1 MGTFWSRVVL
11 LSYFP
16 CDLFR
21 VEKVKQAWACHGDSV
36 ALWESVVSTG
46 GPLRDHSLKSRGTD
60 WGEEEIPRRNRKLE
74 CSRRGRRC
82 AAPVPRLFLI
92 FHISGSCG
100 ESCARFHYGGGGCWP
115 CLSACARVNDRR
127 PPYFPCISADR
138 APWRLGVARC
148 RHTHC
153 CQRRHYPHSIRISLV
168 DNNVTYHI
176 AMFMFDTH

>member
-11 LSYFP
+11 LSYFS
-16 CDLFR
+16 CDIFR
-21 VEKVKQAWACHGDSV
+21 VEKVKQVWHGDSV
-36 ALWESVVSTG
+36 ALWESVVSTW

-100 ESCARFHYGGGGCWP
+100 ESGARFHYGGGGCWP
-115 CLSACARVNDRR
+115 CLSACARVNDRPTSLAFR
-127 PPYFPCISADR
+127 QIALRDGSAWR
-138 APWRLGVARC
+138 AADTT
-148 RHTHC
+148 HTHC
-153 CQRRHYPHSIRISLV
+153 CQRRHIRTLATISLV
-168 DNNVTYHI
+168 DNHVTYRYVYVW
-176 AMFMFDTH
+176 